1 MLIGMRYVL
10 LLLGVLTAFFMP
22 RPLGAMGAQGQLIA
36 TIDKFAW
43 LCMIVL
49 VLAAALVVL
58 AVPQATMGLFAAAGG
73 IGILFGV
80 GRLDLILAGSGAWM
94 LFLAGL
100 TWLCLKIEH
109 WRRARRIGPLPARTD
124 LQTAS

>member
-1 MLIGMRYVL
+1 MLAGMRYVL

-36 TIDKFAW
+36 TIDRFAW

-49 VLAAALVVL
+49 AFRRPLVVL
-58 AVPQATMGLFAAAGG
+58 AMPEATMGLSSASAGSASSWDR
-73 IGILFGV
+73 
-80 GRLDLILAGSGAWM
+80 RLDPVLAGSGAWM

-100 TWLCLKIEH
+100 TSLCYRMEKALASQRE
-109 WRRARRIGPLPARTD
+109 PAR
-124 LQTAS
+124 SPPG

>member
-1 MLIGMRYVL
+1 MLVGMRYVL

-58 AVPQATMGLFAAAGG
+58 AMPQATMALFAAAGG
-73 IGILFGV
+73 TGLLFGI
-80 GRLDLILAGSGAWM
+80 GRLDLVLAGSGAWM

-100 TWLCLKIEH
+100 TWLFRRIEC
-109 WRRARRIGPLPARTD
+109 WRRTRRQTTHLTRD
-124 LQTAS
+124 LQPAS